1 MTVIGALAAMA
12 AVTAI
17 FALARRDSSVQQRL
31 ALLMPTA
38 RSRVRWMP
46 VRDRDLRHAGLART
60 QTDVVVAKTIGL
72 GMGMVIGLAA
82 GGVIGS
88 GVVIGLG
95 CAFGGFVAPSLVIE
109 RRAAAA
115 RRDAERAFGLFVERL
130 EALTTA
136 GRPIDAALAAL
147 ARLPTGARVL
157 DGTLRRTAGA
167 YALGAPLLRT
177 LAAEARDDALVG
189 LTSLASSLE
198 RARDLGHG
206 SIAVVRDARD
216 SARAA
221 ERADALAAAAT
232 VEGKLMLTLVLCY
245 LPALMLLVVVPLFL
259 TLLDG
264 LFG

>member
-1 MTVIGALAAMA
+1 
-12 AVTAI
+12 
-17 FALARRDSSVQQRL
+17 VQRRL
-31 ALLMPTA
+31 ALLVPGA
-38 RSRVRWMP
+38 RPRVRWTP

-60 QTDVVVAKTIGL
+60 QTDVALAKTIGL
-72 GMGMVIGLAA
+72 GIGTVIGLAA
-82 GGVIGS
+82 GSLIGS
-88 GVVIGLG
+88 AVVFGLACG
-95 CAFGGFVAPSLVIE
+95 FGGFVAPSLVID

-115 RRDAERAFGLFVERL
+115 RREAERAFGLFVERL

-136 GRPIDAALAAL
+136 GRPVDSALAAL

-189 LTSLASSLE
+189 LGALAASLE
-198 RARDLGHG
+198 RARDRGHG
-206 SIAVVRDARD
+206 SLAIVRDARD

-221 ERADALAAAAT
+221 ERADALAAAAA